1 MIRFLFM
8 DVDGTLTDGSIIISA
23 DGELFKS
30 FNVKDG
36 YGITHILR
44 EKGIVPVVITGRK
57 SEILERR
64 CAELRITE
72 IYQNV
77 KEKLNFLKEFIDRH
91 GLSEGEIAYIGDDMN
106 DYECMEFL
114 YSNKGLTGCP
124 QDAAGKIKLV
134 SSHICSHDGGKG
146 AVREFIEFLAEQA

>member
-1 MIRFLFM
+1 MQRKLNLARFRLK
-8 DVDGTLTDGSIIISA
+8 TKRKRKRKNAL
-23 DGELFKS
+23 
-30 FNVKDG
+30 
-36 YGITHILR
+36 
-44 EKGIVPVVITGRK
+44 VV
-57 SEILERR
+57 
-64 CAELRITE
+64 
-72 IYQNV
+72 
-77 KEKLNFLKEFIDRH
+77 EKLNFLKEFIDRH

-124 QDAAGKIKLV
+124 QDTAGKIKLV